1 MRRLASFSHDRRRVI
16 VAVWIAAIAAAL
28 ALAAGAGGG
37 YVNNF
42 TLPGTESQRALDLLN
57 SRFPQQSGDSSQ
69 IVFAVRDGRL
79 TDPQRRAQ
87 IGRTLDRIRRLPH
100 VAAVQSPYAGTRA
113 VSRDGQVAFATL

>member
-1 MRRLASFSHDRRRVI
+1 MLGVMQRLSSFSHDRRRLVFG
-16 VAVWIAAIAAAL
+16 AWIAAIAAAL

-42 TLPGTESQRALDLLN
+42 TLPGTESQRALDLLK

-79 TDPQRRAQ
+79 TDPQRRAEVS
-87 IGRTLDRIRRLPH
+87 RTLDRVKRLPH
-100 VAAVQSPYAGTRA
+100 VAAVQS
-113 VSRDGQVAFATL
+113 